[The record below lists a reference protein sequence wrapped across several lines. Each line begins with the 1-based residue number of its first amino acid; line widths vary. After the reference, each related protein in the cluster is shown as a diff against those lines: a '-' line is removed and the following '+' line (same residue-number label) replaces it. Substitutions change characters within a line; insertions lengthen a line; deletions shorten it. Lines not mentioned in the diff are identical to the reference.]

1 MPNVSGNWSKVAKG
15 GTGLISLYEKKE
27 ESLHIVHKESVHFPP
42 HLHSG
47 MEIVYVTRG
56 TLALGV
62 GCELYPMEKGDF
74 AIVFPNLIHHYQVFG
89 KGKKEAFYL
98 VPQMSL
104 TGCFMDDLQKYC
116 PKNPVIKK
124 KNVHPDIFDA
134 IVKLYNEENR
144 SQVLEQAYIQIIL
157 ARSMQ
162 CFELIP
168 RESFESDDIIY
179 RTVSYIAKN
188 FKEEISLDIMA
199 KEIGVSKYV
208 LSRVFSSTFHTN
220 FNQYLN
226 EHRLNHVVSLLE
238 YTDMSITDI
247 CLEVGF
253 QSQRTFNR
261 AFQEKF
267 RKTPREY
274 RNEFK
279 AQEVV
284 FQDDEED
291 KEFLFLKNNSG
302 CTPRELQQKL
312 ARILPFG

>member
-1 MPNVSGNWSKVAKG
+1 MV
-15 GTGLISLYEKKE
+15 SLYEKKE
-27 ESLHIVHKESVHFPP
+27 ERLHIIHKESVHFPP

-56 TLALGV
+56 TLVLGV
-62 GCELYPMEKGDF
+62 GYELYQLEKGDL

-104 TGCFMDDLQKYC
+104 SGSFMEELQQYC

-124 KNVHPDIFDA
+124 EDVHPDVKDA
-134 IVKLYNEENR
+134 ILKLYKEKKR
-144 SQVLEQAYIQIIL
+144 SQILEQAYIQIIL
-157 ARSMQ
+157 VRCMQ

-168 RESFESDDIIY
+168 RGNYEKDDIIY

-188 FKEEISLDIMA
+188 FKEELSLDNMA
-199 KEIGVSKYV
+199 KELGVSKYV

-226 EHRLNHVVSLLE
+226 EHRLNYVIALLE
-238 YTDMSITDI
+238 HTDMSITDI
-247 CLEVGF
+247 CMEAGF
-253 QSQRTFNR
+253 QSLRTFHR
-261 AFQEKF
+261 VFQEKYK
-267 RKTPREY
+267 KTPREY

-279 AQEVV
+279 TREVIY
-284 FQDDEED
+284 QSDEGNDRKKED
-291 KEFLFLKNNSG
+291 STNENDEN
-302 CTPRELQQKL
+302 
-312 ARILPFG
+312 LPFI

>member
-1 MPNVSGNWSKVAKG
+1 MIIETSVEFYHLIEIFDYILHFFFSFLFFYNVIIARGKKKYLPNVNGNWSKVARG
-15 GTGLISLYEKKE
+15 GIELISLYEKKE

-98 VPQMSL
+98 VPQISL
-104 TGCFMDDLQKYC
+104 TGCFMDDLRKYC

-124 KNVHPDIFDA
+124 KNVHPDILDA

-179 RTVSYIAKN
+179 RIVSYIGNRKQKN
-188 FKEEISLDIMA
+188 HLPADKFLPTSDF
-199 KEIGVSKYV
+199 Y
-208 LSRVFSSTFHTN
+208 F
-220 FNQYLN
+220 FN
-226 EHRLNHVVSLLE
+226 
-238 YTDMSITDI
+238 
-247 CLEVGF
+247 
-253 QSQRTFNR
+253 
-261 AFQEKF
+261 
-267 RKTPREY
+267 
-274 RNEFK
+274 
-279 AQEVV
+279 
-284 FQDDEED
+284 
-291 KEFLFLKNNSG
+291 
-302 CTPRELQQKL
+302 
-312 ARILPFG
+312 

>member
-1 MPNVSGNWSKVAKG
+1 M
-15 GTGLISLYEKKE
+15 ISLYEKKE
-27 ESLHIVHKESVHFPP
+27 ESLHIIHKESVHFPP

-56 TLALGV
+56 TLVLGV
-62 GCELYPMEKGDF
+62 GCELYQMEKGDL

-104 TGCFMDDLQKYC
+104 TGGFVDELQQYC
-116 PKNPVIKK
+116 PRNPVIKK
-124 KNVHPDIFDA
+124 EKVHPDIKNA
-134 IVKLYNEENR
+134 ILTLYKEENR
-144 SQVLEQAYIQIIL
+144 SKMLELAYIQVIL

-168 RESFESDDIIY
+168 RESDENDDIIY

-188 FKEEISLDIMA
+188 FKEEISLNIMA
-199 KEIGVSKYV
+199 KDLGISKYM

-226 EHRLNHVVSLLE
+226 EHRLNYVITLLE

-247 CLEVGF
+247 CLEAGF

-274 RNEFK
+274 KNELK
-279 AQEVV
+279 THEVIY
-284 FQDDEED
+284 QADE
-291 KEFLFLKNNSG
+291 
-302 CTPRELQQKL
+302 
-312 ARILPFG
+312 

>member
-1 MPNVSGNWSKVAKG
+1 M
-15 GTGLISLYEKKE
+15 ISLYEKKE

-124 KNVHPDIFDA
+124 KNVHPDILDA
-134 IVKLYNEENR
+134 IVKLYNENNR

-162 CFELIP
+162 YFELIP
-168 RESFESDDIIY
+168 REKFESDDIIY

-188 FKEEISLDIMA
+188 FKEDISLDIMA
-199 KEIGVSKYV
+199 KEFGVSKYV

-226 EHRLNHVVSLLE
+226 EHRLNHAVSLLE

-261 AFQEKF
+261 VFQERF

-274 RNEFK
+274 KNEFK
-279 AQEVV
+279 RQ
-284 FQDDEED
+284 
-291 KEFLFLKNNSG
+291 
-302 CTPRELQQKL
+302 
-312 ARILPFG
+312 

>member
-1 MPNVSGNWSKVAKG
+1 MPNVNEKWSKIAEGVV
-15 GTGLISLYEKKE
+15 GLISLYEKKE
-27 ESLHIVHKESVHFPP
+27 ESLHIIHKESVHFPP

-56 TLALGV
+56 TLVLGV
-62 GCELYPMEKGDF
+62 GCELYQMEKGDL

-104 TGCFMDDLQKYC
+104 TGGFMDELQQYC

-124 KNVHPDIFDA
+124 ENVHPDIKDA
-134 IVKLYNEENR
+134 ILKLYKEENR
-144 SQVLEQAYIQIIL
+144 SQVLEQAYIQVIL

-168 RESFESDDIIY
+168 RETYENNDIIY

-188 FKEEISLDIMA
+188 FKEEVSLDIMA
-199 KEIGVSKYV
+199 RDLGVSKYV
-208 LSRVFSSTFHTN
+208 LSRIFSSTFHTN

-226 EHRLNHVVSLLE
+226 EQRLNYVVTLLE
-238 YTDMSITDI
+238 YTDMPITDI
-247 CLEVGF
+247 CLEAGF

-274 RNEFK
+274 KNEFK
-279 AQEVV
+279 AHEVIY
-284 FQDDEED
+284 QMDEEESEEND
-291 KEFLFLKNNSG
+291 KCRVHSK
-302 CTPRELQQKL
+302 
-312 ARILPFG
+312 

>member
-1 MPNVSGNWSKVAKG
+1 M
-15 GTGLISLYEKKE
+15 ISLYEKKE
-27 ESLHIVHKESVHFPP
+27 ESLHMVHKESVHFPP

-56 TLALGV
+56 TLVLGV
-62 GCELYPMEKGDF
+62 GCDLYHMKKGDL

-104 TGCFMDDLQKYC
+104 TGYFMDDLQKYC

-124 KNVHPDIFDA
+124 ENVHPDIHDA
-134 IVKLYNEENR
+134 IVKLYNEKNR
-144 SQVLEQAYIQIIL
+144 SQILEQAYIQIIL

-162 CFELIP
+162 YFELIL

-188 FKEEISLDIMA
+188 FKEEISLDTMA
-199 KEIGVSKYV
+199 RELGVSKYV

-226 EHRLNHVVSLLE
+226 EHRLNYVVWLLE
-238 YTDMSITDI
+238 YTEMSITDI
-247 CLEVGF
+247 CLEAGF

-261 AFQEKF
+261 AFHEKF
-267 RKTPREY
+267 KKTPREY
-274 RNEFK
+274 KNEFK
-279 AQEVV
+279 AKEVI
-284 FQDDEED
+284 FQSDEE
-291 KEFLFLKNNSG
+291 ESEG
-302 CTPRELQQKL
+302 R
-312 ARILPFG
+312 ARCKVHCK

>member
-1 MPNVSGNWSKVAKG
+1 M
-15 GTGLISLYEKKE
+15 ISLYERKK

-62 GCELYPMEKGDF
+62 GCELYAMEKGDL

-89 KGKKEAFYL
+89 EDRKEAFYL

-104 TGCFMDDLQKYC
+104 TGCFMDDLQTYC

-124 KNVHPDIFDA
+124 KKVHPDIFDA
-134 IVKLYNEENR
+134 IVKLYNEKNC
-144 SQVLEQAYIQIIL
+144 SQVLEQAYTQIIL
-157 ARSMQ
+157 ARSMP

-168 RESFESDDIIY
+168 RECFESDDMIY

-188 FKEEISLDIMA
+188 FKEEISLEMMA
-199 KEIGVSKYV
+199 RELGVSKYM

-226 EHRLNHVVSLLE
+226 EQRLNYVVSLLE
-238 YTDMSITDI
+238 DTDMPITDI
-247 CLEVGF
+247 CLEAGF

-267 RKTPREY
+267 RKTPTEY
-274 RNEFK
+274 RNE
-279 AQEVV
+279 
-284 FQDDEED
+284 
-291 KEFLFLKNNSG
+291 LRN
-302 CTPRELQQKL
+302 R
-312 ARILPFG
+312 